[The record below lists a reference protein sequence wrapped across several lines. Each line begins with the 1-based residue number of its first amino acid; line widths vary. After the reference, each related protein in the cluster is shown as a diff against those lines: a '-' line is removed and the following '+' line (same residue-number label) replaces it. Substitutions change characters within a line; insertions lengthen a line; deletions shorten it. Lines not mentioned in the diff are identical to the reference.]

1 MPKLPEILEVRQLSS
16 RGMFR
21 FEEFDLRFSNGVE
34 RTYQRIAPGARK
46 AVMAVPVNERDE
58 VLLIREYYG
67 GVHEYLLT
75 LPKGAVEPG
84 EDPRDGMNREL
95 KEEIGFGAR
104 HIEPLRDFTLAPGH
118 MGFEITAMLATDL
131 YPEALEGDEPEPL
144 EVVRW
149 PLAKLPELFELPDL
163 SEARVIAALVL
174 ARQVLNNRTSG

>member
-1 MPKLPEILEVRQLSS
+1 MKKMCRVALQHTAIERRRRAVGCFSPDGRGRIVGGFPRVRILHAETPEILSPTASS

-58 VLLIREYYG
+58 VLLIREYCG

-95 KEEIGFGAR
+95 KEEIGFGASTSSR
-104 HIEPLRDFTLAPGH
+104 CAARSPRSH
-118 MGFEITAMLATDL
+118 GF
-131 YPEALEGDEPEPL
+131 
-144 EVVRW
+144 
-149 PLAKLPELFELPDL
+149 
-163 SEARVIAALVL
+163 
-174 ARQVLNNRTSG
+174 